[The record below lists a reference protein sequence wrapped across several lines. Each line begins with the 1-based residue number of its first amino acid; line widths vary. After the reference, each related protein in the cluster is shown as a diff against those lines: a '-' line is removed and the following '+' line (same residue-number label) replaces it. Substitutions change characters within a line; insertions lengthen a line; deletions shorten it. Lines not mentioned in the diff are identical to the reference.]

1 MEQVVA
7 ECVNVERIKCCT
19 NSKCARAQEM
29 SFKPKQLREW
39 LKPDVSIP
47 KQKQCPECGTEREIG
62 AGITMEG
69 HQILYYGS
77 KISNLLSYDVNKE
90 YAKYVKKV
98 RSGNPEYV
106 QVSEYYSDK
115 SMTLADYYKDY
126 EAYVIYLQY
135 YYPDG
140 MGGMGGYWRY
150 KTYLSRLENSLS
162 LESTPEG
169 IKPMIK
175 HILDEANNI
184 KWAALMR
191 KEFMYYKRCEKY
203 SKYVR
208 DILEIVAENEDE
220 FDQYRCWDR
229 HHGYISYLLF
239 RHDNDRIAADQYSK
253 IIKRFKRHIKKNSN
267 QMSPMELFPEAI
279 LDIFQ
284 GIVDEDKSITK
295 FFSKLP
301 Q

>member
-47 KQKQCPECGTEREIG
+47 KQKQCPECGTERKIG
-62 AGITMEG
+62 EGITMEG
-69 HQILYYGS
+69 HQILYYGN
-77 KISNLLSYDVNKE
+77 KLPNRSYDVNKE
-90 YAKYVKKV
+90 YMEFVKKV
-98 RSGNPEYV
+98 QSGDPEFV
-106 QVSEYYSDK
+106 QASEIYSDE
-115 SMTLADYYKDY
+115 SMDYYKDY
-126 EAYVIYLQY
+126 EVYVTYLHY
-135 YYPDG
+135 YYPG
-140 MGGMGGYWRY
+140 TGGVGGYWRY

-162 LESTPEG
+162 LESTLEG
-169 IKPMIK
+169 MKPMIQ

-184 KWAALMR
+184 KWAVLMK
-191 KEFMYYKRCEKY
+191 KEFLYYYRCEKY

-239 RHDNDRIAADQYSK
+239 RHDNDRDVADAYSK
-253 IIKRFKRHIKKNSN
+253 IIKRFKRHIKKNIN

-284 GIVDEDKSITK
+284 GIVDEYKSINK